1 MRQEPIKYQIEKLEI
16 QKHEK
21 PKKKKEEFNW
31 DEVDTQISAIASEER
46 AFTEPNREIIEVIK
60 EDQEQTC
67 ERKSEEN
74 EKVRTQSLENQQDNK
89 KQINTEEPKVIDSSK
104 EVNVRIV
111 EVTPENMNKAQNNKE
126 ENVFDENDEEWITIE
141 NIDKK
146 LHSNTQLKPEDEKDN
161 AKYLISIISSDFALQ
176 NIALKMGIFINS
188 IDGIRITRIKNY
200 ILKCYAC
207 NTFNFDTSRLFCE
220 FCGYT
225 TLMKIGYSVSD
236 DGHVVI
242 RDKEADP
249 RLRGTQVSLLIYV

>member
-31 DEVDTQISAIASEER
+31 DEVDSQITAITSEER
-46 AFTEPNREIIEVIK
+46 AFTEPNREIVDVEK
-60 EDQEQTC
+60 EDSEQSN
-67 ERKSEEN
+67 ERKCEEN
-74 EKVRTQSLENQQDNK
+74 EKVESEHLENQQENK
-89 KQINTEEPKVIDSSK
+89 EHVNIEEPKVNDSSK
-104 EVNVRIV
+104 EANERIV
-111 EVTPENMNKAQNNKE
+111 EENPEVEKKEQNNKE

-146 LHSNTQLKPEDEKDN
+146 LHSNTLLKPEEENDKT
-161 AKYLISIISSDFALQ
+161 KYMISIISSDFALQ
-176 NIALKMGIFINS
+176 NIALKMGILINS

-225 TLMKIGYSVSD
+225 TLMKIGYTVSD

-249 RLRGTQVSLLIYV
+249 RLRGTQV